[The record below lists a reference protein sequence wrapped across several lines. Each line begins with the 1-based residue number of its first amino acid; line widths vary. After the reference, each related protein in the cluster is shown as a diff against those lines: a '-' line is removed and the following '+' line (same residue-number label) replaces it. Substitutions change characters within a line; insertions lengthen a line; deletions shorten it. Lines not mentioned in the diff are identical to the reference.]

1 MYADWEERDDAQ
13 LAAAVSI
20 QRRISDSCVMKSNKV
35 RDKEEQQ
42 SNHEMAT
49 NQEISWSVW

>member
-20 QRRISDSCVMKSNKV
+20 QRRMSDSCVMKSNKV